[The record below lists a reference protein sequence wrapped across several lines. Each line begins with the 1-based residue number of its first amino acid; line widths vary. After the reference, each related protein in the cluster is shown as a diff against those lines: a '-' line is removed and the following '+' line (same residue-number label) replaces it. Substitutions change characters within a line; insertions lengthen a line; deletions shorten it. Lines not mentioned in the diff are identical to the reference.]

1 MVFNYISSLVMPST
15 EFWPQWFWRQVFANY
30 WYQVLRCSVPAH
42 KIAFLPALVRTYNA
56 GLSLALLLLSSCS
69 SCGHI
74 NQNTALLSNFTMLSA
89 YCTISCTFAPQPCP
103 ATLPG
108 PAAFPGSFARQPCS
122 AALGRHAALHTFTAF
137 HFN

>member
-1 MVFNYISSLVMPST
+1 MSADDRDSGAAQLLGNGGKIEPYTIIIMDPSILLSNT
-15 EFWPQWFWRQVFANY
+15 CVE
-30 WYQVLRCSVPAH
+30 
-42 KIAFLPALVRTYNA
+42 FLPALVRSYNA

-89 YCTISCTFAPQPCP
+89 YCTISCTFAPQPCL

-122 AALGRHAALHTFTAF
+122 AALPGSFAEILQV
-137 HFN
+137 